1 VHLARGIKQVVGLP
15 VFAVGRVTDPAHAE
29 RIIAEGSADMVG
41 MTRAHIADP
50 HIVSKIRQGRPEDI
64 RPCVGANVCIK
75 KLLEGLPIRCLHN
88 PETGRAAEWGPL
100 MPTRQPKHVVIV
112 GGGPAGL
119 EAARVAALRGH
130 SVELFERQE
139 VLGGQ
144 LRLWAT
150 SPAMGELRKIIDWQE
165 HQLEKLGVKVHTSR
179 EMTADEVM
187 STGADAVIVA
197 TGSLPL
203 SPDSRP
209 WAAKLPSA
217 ADSTLAIATP
227 HDVLEGKIETARKAI
242 VWDHAGE
249 MAGSQIALS
258 AAELL
263 ANTGAEVQVV
273 TPNFAVGEDI
283 HPTTRTPLYQRLLSA
298 GVIFTP
304 NSEVWAV
311 DGASVVIRNIY
322 SGEEQQISQVD
333 TLVTWLGNQAR
344 DDLWHALR
352 GRLREVYAVG
362 DCAAPRSVET
372 ATMEGAKV
380 ARAL

>member
-1 VHLARGIKQVVGLP
+1 
-15 VFAVGRVTDPAHAE
+15 
-29 RIIAEGSADMVG
+29 
-41 MTRAHIADP
+41 
-50 HIVSKIRQGRPEDI
+50 
-64 RPCVGANVCIK
+64 
-75 KLLEGLPIRCLHN
+75 
-88 PETGRAAEWGPL
+88 

-263 ANTGAEVQVV
+263 AKTGAEVQVV

-283 HPTTRTPLYQRLLSA
+283 HPTTRAPLYQRLLSA

-344 DDLWHALR
+344 DDLWHALS
-352 GRLREVYAVG
+352 GGLREVYAVG
-362 DCAAPRSVET
+362 DCVAPRSVET